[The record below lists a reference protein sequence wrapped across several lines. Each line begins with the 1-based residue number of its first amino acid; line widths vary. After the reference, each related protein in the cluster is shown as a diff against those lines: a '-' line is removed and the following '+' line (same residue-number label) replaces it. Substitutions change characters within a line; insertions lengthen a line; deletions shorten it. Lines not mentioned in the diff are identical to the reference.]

1 MSASSVRAL
10 VNPPGQD
17 LFGSSRYRIAV
28 AGLLLLG
35 LASFGGASRIDEPAQ
50 LAARLAAIGAIA
62 LNLLPLDFAPLRAS
76 RRMALFALACAA
88 LPLVQLIPLPAPG
101 WDRLPGHSTYA
112 AIARASQTVGWR
124 PLSLTPDLTINALL
138 ALLVPAASAIALLY
152 LDGNG
157 RKAFAAGFVL
167 IAFAS
172 AMLGLAQLG
181 IGDDQLRLYR
191 HTSENAPVGLFAN
204 RNHQA
209 ALLACAFPLAAAV
222 IPPRAGAHT
231 RLVMLGFLALA
242 ALVVTAVLLFT
253 GSRMGVVLWLGG
265 VAGAAWTFHAR
276 GLLRLPADST
286 ARAAWALGLA
296 AVAGTILAAVLF
308 DGELI
313 RRLRHADMA
322 ADTRWL
328 ALPALLETARA
339 FFPAGS
345 GFGSFASV
353 YPRFEPDGLLSTI
366 YLNQAHDEPLQLAIE
381 GGLPALVLLL
391 LFAWWWGRTAA
402 RLVFPGKQAARR
414 GLPRAALV
422 VTALLMLSSLFDY
435 PLRTPLLAALF
446 AACCVEMALGARRK
460 EDVTSNRVRP
470 VGTGEI
476 RRPA

>member
-10 VNPPGQD
+10 VDPPGQD
-17 LFGSSRYRIAV
+17 LFGSSSYRIAV

-35 LASFGGASRIDEPAQ
+35 LAAFGGASRIDEPAQ
-50 LAARLAAIGAIA
+50 LAVRLAAIGAIA
-62 LNLLPLDFAPLRAS
+62 LSLFPLDFAPLRAS

-88 LPLVQLIPLPAPG
+88 LPLLQLIPLPAAG

-112 AIARASQTVGWR
+112 EIARASQSVGWR

-138 ALLVPAASAIALLY
+138 ALIVPAASAIAVLY

-157 RKAFAAGFVL
+157 RKALAAGFLL

-181 IGDDQLRLYR
+181 IGDDLLRLYG

-222 IPPRAGAHT
+222 IPHRAGPRT
-231 RLVMLGFLALA
+231 RLVMFGFLAPA
-242 ALVVTAVLLFT
+242 ALVITAALLLT
-253 GSRMGVVLWLGG
+253 GSRMGVVLWMGG
-265 VAGAAWTFHAR
+265 TAGAVWTFHAR
-276 GLLRLPADST
+276 GLLRLPAGSA

-296 AVAGTILAAVLF
+296 AVAGTILAAILF

-313 RRLRHADMA
+313 RRLRYADLA
-322 ADTRWL
+322 ADTRWM

-353 YPRFEPDGLLSTI
+353 YPRFEPDDLLSTI
-366 YLNQAHDEPLQLAIE
+366 YLNQAHNEPLQLAIE
-381 GGLPALVLLL
+381 GGLPALVLVL
-391 LFAWWWGRTAA
+391 LFAWWWGRTVV
-402 RLVFPGKQAARR
+402 RLVFSGKRSPRR
-414 GLPRAALV
+414 GLPRAAVV

-446 AACCVEMALGARRK
+446 AACCVEMALGVRRK
-460 EDVTSNRVRP
+460 EDVTSGRLHPAGKV
-470 VGTGEI
+470 EI
-476 RRPA
+476 PRPA